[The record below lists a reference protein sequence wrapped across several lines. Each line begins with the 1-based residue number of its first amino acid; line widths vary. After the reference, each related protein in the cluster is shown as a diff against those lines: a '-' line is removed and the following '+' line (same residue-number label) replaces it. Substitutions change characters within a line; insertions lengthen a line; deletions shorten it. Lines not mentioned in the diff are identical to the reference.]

1 MPIRYFFGAIVLN
14 LAFSSIALAIS
25 DSSDLSQTNTPSNIV
40 NLKQPD
46 EDVEAKLK
54 NVAASAHHL
63 QKTIH
68 EIIYEIARQEYVTA
82 SEPNVI
88 GPTVIPAIPNP
99 TGAIAMGNFL
109 PPRKKYMDLFAEQSR
124 SLLMMLNEEGSTL
137 PDSLEADNQANTQLA
152 NVKTLLNDLR
162 VQNDAL
168 LNSMTGPKYNNILIG
183 KQAIKMSDDLD
194 QIQKLLKECEKHV
207 QKYSK

>member
-14 LAFSSIALAIS
+14 LAFSSIALAFS
-25 DSSDLSQTNTPSNIV
+25 DSSDLSQTNTPSKIV
-40 NLKQPD
+40 NLKQTD

-68 EIIYEIARQEYVTA
+68 EIIYEIARQEHVTA

-99 TGAIAMGNFL
+99 TGVIAMGDFL